1 MSRSNNK
8 FTKVE
13 RLVSKTVIKDVFEK
27 GKQFFLFPFKVF
39 YMPNNLGH
47 NRVLISVPK
56 RAPKKAV
63 DRNLIKRRIRE
74 AYRLNGNSEQQ
85 INFFDINIVYIS
97 NNISDFEQIKRR
109 VSDVL
114 EKIQKNS
121 DKADITT
128 PAVPD

>member
-1 MSRSNNK
+1 
-8 FTKVE
+8 
-13 RLVSKTVIKDVFEK
+13 
-27 GKQFFLFPFKVF
+27 
-39 YMPNNLGH
+39 MPNNLGH

-56 RAPKKAV
+56 RAHKKAV

-97 NNISDFEQIKRR
+97 NNISDFEQIKKR

-114 EKIQKNS
+114 ERIQKNS

-128 PAVPD
+128 ITVPD

>member
-1 MSRSNNK
+1 LNRSNYR

-56 RAPKKAV
+56 RAHKKAV

>member
-1 MSRSNNK
+1 LSRSNNR

-56 RAPKKAV
+56 RAHKRAV
-63 DRNLIKRRIRE
+63 DRNLVKRRIRE
-74 AYRLNGNSEQQ
+74 AYRLNGNNEQQ
-85 INFFDINIVYIS
+85 VNFFDINIVYIS
-97 NNISDFEQIKRR
+97 NNISDFEQIKKR
-109 VSDVL
+109 VSVVL
-114 EKIQKNS
+114 ERIQKNS

>member
-1 MSRSNNK
+1 
-8 FTKVE
+8 
-13 RLVSKTVIKDVFEK
+13 
-27 GKQFFLFPFKVF
+27 
-39 YMPNNLGH
+39 MPNNLGH

-56 RAPKKAV
+56 RAHKKAV

-85 INFFDINIVYIS
+85 VNFFDINIVYIS
-97 NNISDFEQIKRR
+97 NNISDFEQIKKR
-109 VSDVL
+109 VSVVL
-114 EKIQKNS
+114 ERIQKNS

>member
-1 MSRSNNK
+1 
-8 FTKVE
+8 
-13 RLVSKTVIKDVFEK
+13 
-27 GKQFFLFPFKVF
+27 
-39 YMPNNLGH
+39 MPNNLGH

-56 RAPKKAV
+56 RAHKKAV

-74 AYRLNGNSEQQ
+74 AYRLNGNSKQQ

-114 EKIQKNS
+114 ERIQKNS

-128 PAVPD
+128 IAVPD

>member
-1 MSRSNNK
+1 
-8 FTKVE
+8 
-13 RLVSKTVIKDVFEK
+13 
-27 GKQFFLFPFKVF
+27 
-39 YMPNNLGH
+39 MPNNLGH

-56 RAPKKAV
+56 RAHKKAV

-85 INFFDINIVYIS
+85 VNFFDINIVYIS

-114 EKIQKNS
+114 ERIQKNS

-128 PAVPD
+128 IAVPD

>member
-56 RAPKKAV
+56 RAHKKAV

>member
-1 MSRSNNK
+1 M
-8 FTKVE
+8 
-13 RLVSKTVIKDVFEK
+13 
-27 GKQFFLFPFKVF
+27 
-39 YMPNNLGH
+39 
-47 NRVLISVPK
+47 
-56 RAPKKAV
+56 
-63 DRNLIKRRIRE
+63 
-74 AYRLNGNSEQQ
+74 NGNSEQQ

>member
-1 MSRSNNK
+1 
-8 FTKVE
+8 
-13 RLVSKTVIKDVFEK
+13 
-27 GKQFFLFPFKVF
+27 
-39 YMPNNLGH
+39 MPNNLGH

-56 RAPKKAV
+56 RAHKKAV

>member
-39 YMPNNLGH
+39 YTPNNLGY
-47 NRVLISVPK
+47 NRILISVPK
-56 RAPKKAV
+56 RAHKRAV
-63 DRNLIKRRIRE
+63 ERNLIKRRIRE
-74 AYRLNGNSEQQ
+74 AYRLNGNRKFQV
-85 INFFDINIVYIS
+85 NFFDINIVYIN
-97 NNISDFEQIKRR
+97 NNISDFEQIKEKF
-109 VSDVL
+109 SDVL
-114 EKIQKNS
+114 ERIQKDS
-121 DKADITT
+121 IKADITT